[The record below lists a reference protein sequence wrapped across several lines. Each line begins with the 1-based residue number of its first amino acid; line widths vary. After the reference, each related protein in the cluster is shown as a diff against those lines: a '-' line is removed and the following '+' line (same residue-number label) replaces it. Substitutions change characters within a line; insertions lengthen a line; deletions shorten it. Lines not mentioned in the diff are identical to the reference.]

1 MKNASKKRTTFYEES
16 LCVRALFIIEWVN
29 PHSVGQ
35 SSLSLSDIPF
45 LTHDT
50 CRYGKES
57 FSARFK

>member
-45 LTHDT
+45 FDSRHVSVWQ
-50 CRYGKES
+50 RE
-57 FSARFK
+57 FFRQV